1 MVLLEFSMYP
11 LGRGES
17 VSRYVARSLEI
28 IEASGLDYRC
38 HAMGTVI
45 EGEYEQVMAVVQK
58 CFERM
63 SEDCDRVEC
72 SIKFD
77 FRRGRS
83 GALEGKVASLEEKL
97 GRPLKK
103 SEA

>member
-83 GALEGKVASLEEKL
+83 GGLEGKVSSLEEKL
-97 GRPLKK
+97 GRPVKK
-103 SEA
+103 PEA